1 MASKWSNPKKEVF
14 KLSPESA
21 ESSVRELIEFYRI
34 DIDDVDGVQKASLE
48 LALNRLQKAYQ
59 RGELSNKR
67 GEKGFQIVQKLV
79 APPGDVKEITY
90 EELKGELKL
99 SMDGFN
105 PNDGVARQQALL
117 GAMSGLGP
125 TAIGAMKAVDLG
137 TAESLAHVFFMA

>member
-21 ESSVRELIEFYRI
+21 EASVRELMEFYRI
-34 DIDDVDGVQKASLE
+34 DIDDLDGAQKASLE

-59 RGELSNKR
+59 RGELANKR
-67 GEKGFQIVQKLV
+67 GEKGFQIVQKLI
-79 APPGDVKEITY
+79 APPGEVKDLVY
-90 EELKGELKL
+90 DELKGELKL

-105 PNDGVARQQALL
+105 PNDGVARQHALL
-117 GAMSGLGP
+117 GAMSGLGA
-125 TAIGAMKAVDLG
+125 TAIGALKAVDLA